1 MRLVSFGQRGS
12 ERAGI
17 LIDQGQTVVPVA
29 SLDPTLPDNV
39 RLLIAGGHLPRL
51 GMRLAAHSAAMS
63 SNATHLPRAGLRLG
77 PPITD
82 PGKIICIGLNYRG
95 HATEQN
101 KPWPEQPLLFA
112 KARTALAGPDDD
124 IVLPSEP
131 CGPDYEVELIAV
143 IGRGGR
149 RIAEASALE
158 HVAGWMVGNDVSAR
172 TWQKADGQW
181 FRAKSCDTFFPCG
194 PALVTA
200 DDIGDHRTLRLT
212 TTIAGAV
219 LQDSVVSDLIHGVA
233 ALIAYVSRDQTL
245 EPGDLIS
252 TGTPAGVGCYRTPPR
267 FLIAGDVVECAI
279 DGLGALRN
287 RVVEAH

>member
-1 MRLVSFGQRGS
+1 MRLVSFGLRGS
-12 ERAGI
+12 ERAGV
-17 LIDQGQTVVPVA
+17 LVDQGQAVVPVA
-29 SLDPTLPDNV
+29 DLDPALPDNV

-51 GMRLAAHSAAMS
+51 AALAAASGAAR
-63 SNATHLPRAGLRLG
+63 LPRASLRLG
-77 PPITD
+77 PPLTD

-101 KPWPEQPLLFA
+101 KPWPEKPLLFA

-124 IVLPSEP
+124 IVLPVED

-149 RIAEASALE
+149 RIAEAQALD

-172 TWQKADGQW
+172 AWQKADGQW
-181 FRAKSCDTFFPCG
+181 FRAKSCDTFLPCG

-200 DDIGDHRTLRLT
+200 DEIADHRALRLT
-212 TTIAGAV
+212 TTIAGTV
-219 LQDSVVSDLIHGVA
+219 LQDSPAGDLIHGVA
-233 ALIAYVSRDQTL
+233 ALIAYISKDLTL

-267 FLIAGDVVECAI
+267 FLMAGDLIECAI

-287 RVVEAH
+287 RVVGAR

>member
-1 MRLVSFGQRGS
+1 MRLVSFGPRGS

-17 LIDQGQTVVPVA
+17 LVDDGRAMVPVA
-29 SLDPTLPDNV
+29 RLDPALPDNV

-51 GMRLAAHSAAMS
+51 AALSPGGPRLPVS
-63 SNATHLPRAGLRLG
+63 GLRLG
-77 PPITD
+77 PPVTD

-101 KPWPEQPLLFA
+101 KPWPERPLLFA
-112 KARTALAGPDDD
+112 KAASALAGPADD
-124 IVLPSEP
+124 IVLPAED
-131 CGPDYEVELIAV
+131 CGPDFEVELIAV

-149 RIAEASALE
+149 RIAEAQALD

-172 TWQKADGQW
+172 HWQKADGQW

-200 DDIGDHRTLRLT
+200 DEVADHRSLRLT
-212 TTIAGAV
+212 TTISGEV
-219 LQDSVVSDLIHGVA
+219 LQDSLASDLIHGVA
-233 ALIAYVSRDQTL
+233 ALIAYISRDLTL

-252 TGTPAGVGCYRTPPR
+252 TGTPAGVGCYRTPQR
-267 FLIAGDVVECAI
+267 FLTPGDVVECAI
-279 DGLGALRN
+279 TGLSATSALGVLRN
-287 RVVEAH
+287 RVSAGT

>member
-1 MRLVSFGQRGS
+1 MRLVSFGQRGD

-17 LIDQGQTVVPVA
+17 LVDHGQAVVPVA

-51 GMRLAAHSAAMS
+51 AMRLSAHSAAMH
-63 SNATHLPRAGLRLG
+63 SNATRLSRVGLRLG
-77 PPITD
+77 PPVVD

-95 HATEQN
+95 HAAEQD
-101 KPWPEQPLLFA
+101 KPWPAQPLLFA
-112 KARTALAGPDDD
+112 KARSALAGPDDD
-124 IVLPSEP
+124 IVLPRED

-149 RIAEASALE
+149 CIAEARALE

-181 FRAKSCDTFFPCG
+181 FRAKSCDTFLPCG

-200 DDIGDHRTLRLT
+200 DEVVDHRALRLT
-212 TTIAGAV
+212 TAIAGTV
-219 LQDSVVSDLIHGVA
+219 MQDALASDLIHGVA
-233 ALIAYVSRDQTL
+233 ALIAYISRDLTL

-252 TGTPAGVGCYRTPPR
+252 TGTPAGVGCYRSPPR
-267 FLIAGDVVECAI
+267 FLAPGDLVECAI
-279 DGLGALRN
+279 GDLGTLRN
-287 RVVEAH
+287 RVVAAG

>member
-1 MRLVSFGQRGS
+1 MRLVSFGLRGS
-12 ERAGI
+12 ERAGV
-17 LIDQGQTVVPVA
+17 LVDQGQAVVPVA
-29 SLDPTLPDNV
+29 DLDPALPDNV
-39 RLLIAGGHLPRL
+39 RLLIAGGHLARL
-51 GMRLAAHSAAMS
+51 STLAAASGAAR
-63 SNATHLPRAGLRLG
+63 LPRAGLRLG
-77 PPITD
+77 PPLTD

-101 KPWPEQPLLFA
+101 KPWPEKPLLFA

-124 IVLPSEP
+124 IVLPIED

-149 RIAEASALE
+149 LIAEARALG

-172 TWQKADGQW
+172 AWQKADGQW
-181 FRAKSCDTFFPCG
+181 FRAKSCDTFLPCG

-200 DDIGDHRTLRLT
+200 DEVADHRALRLT
-212 TTIAGAV
+212 TTIAGTV
-219 LQDSVVSDLIHGVA
+219 LQDSLASDLIHGVA
-233 ALIAYVSRDQTL
+233 ALIAYISKDLTL

-267 FLIAGDVVECAI
+267 FLTAGDLVECAI

-287 RVVEAH
+287 RVVGAG